1 MLNIVSS
8 PNHEIPPLD
17 ISRLIA
23 EMDLIVLLN
32 KMSRY
37 VINPAAAAASAVS
50 FLTFTADVDPVFK
63 RT

>member
-1 MLNIVSS
+1 MLNIVSG

-37 VINPAAAAASAVS
+37 VINLAAAAASAVS
-50 FLTFTADVDPVFK
+50 FLTFTEVEPVFK
-63 RT
+63 CT

>member
-1 MLNIVSS
+1 MLNIVPS

-37 VINPAAAAASAVS
+37 VIDLAAAASALS
-50 FLTFTADVDPVFK
+50 LLTFTEVEPVFK
-63 RT
+63 CT